1 MDMLNTFFVFNF
13 SATIAALA
21 ALFLMRESVAATV
34 AQVTAR
40 AKVSGFNLAGAT
52 GAATSMV
59 LLASVAVLF
68 R

>member
-1 MDMLNTFFVFNF
+1 MDVLNTFFIFNF
-13 SATIAALA
+13 TASIAVLA
-21 ALFLMRESVAATV
+21 GFFLMRESASAAVSSIGKRVAAFNFAGV
-34 AQVTAR
+34 A
-40 AKVSGFNLAGAT
+40 

>member
-13 SATIAALA
+13 TATIAVLA

-40 AKVSGFNLAGAT
+40 AKASSFNLAGAT

-59 LLASVAVLF
+59 LLTSVAVLF